1 MKKVMIFV
9 IFLFFCLILVGYSWN
24 KPTVVQTNQY
34 YQQDYDYFCFDE
46 TKTWSQIVVCLT
58 AEGKAERTQ
67 NKITND
73 LLDNQ

>member
-1 MKKVMIFV
+1 MRI
-9 IFLFFCLILVGYSWN
+9 ILLCGILFLVSSCNLGQS
-24 KPTVVQTNQY
+24 KPIQTNMF

>member
-1 MKKVMIFV
+1 MKNLMVFI
-9 IFLFFCLILVGYSWN
+9 IFLFFCLILVSCSWN
-24 KPTVVQTNQY
+24 KSTTVQTNQY
-34 YQQDYDYFCFDE
+34 YQRNYDYFCFDE

-73 LLDNQ
+73 LLNE